1 MIHSVRFIN
10 RRYANVG
17 NAWESE
23 APAELATVRF
33 GRSLTLPNESPCS
46 RSRRRFSL
54 RRGFTLLELIL
65 SLALCAVVAGLI
77 GSLVHIYLINQET
90 GRDSVQQS
98 QMARAILNMIAED
111 VRTSVRYQSFDTSGL
126 QELLSGSTGGGST
139 GGGATSGGSSGGS
152 ASGSSSSGG
161 GGTTGATT
169 SGSTSGASTGGAS
182 SSGGGA
188 TDTGS
193 TSTTTTAPL
202 PPGIYGSSTSIEI
215 DVSRLPRPDE
225 YYPKVGDTSLGT
237 LGDMPSD
244 VKTVGYY
251 VQSPRTDGV
260 QDSLGQLSQQ
270 AASLNSGTLAVANG
284 GLVRR
289 SVDRAVTQ
297 YSYEM
302 GQSSQLQRT
311 GELVAPEVL
320 AIEFQYFDGATWQTQ
335 WDGSQQGL
343 PHVVKITIAMQ
354 RDSKA
359 KSNPLS
365 PGLAISTISTS
376 MIQEYGIEIYSTNT
390 IIPGAQLLVAPQGT
404 TATGSTDTGMSNMG
418 L

>member
-1 MIHSVRFIN
+1 M
-10 RRYANVG
+10 G
-17 NAWESE
+17 EME
-23 APAELATVRF
+23 
-33 GRSLTLPNESPCS
+33 
-46 RSRRRFSL
+46 
-54 RRGFTLLELIL
+54 
-65 SLALCAVVAGLI
+65 
-77 GSLVHIYLINQET
+77 LINQET

-126 QELLSGSTGGGST
+126 QELLSGATGGGST
-139 GGGATSGGSSGGS
+139 GGATSGGSSGGS
-152 ASGSSSSGG
+152 SSGGSSTGGSSSGG
-161 GGTTGATT
+161 GGTTGAAT
-169 SGSTSGASTGGAS
+169 SGNTSGASAAGAS
-182 SSGGGA
+182 SSSTGA
-188 TDTGS
+188 TDAGS
-193 TSTTTTAPL
+193 TSTTSTAPL

-225 YYPKVGDTSLGT
+225 YYPKVGDNSLGT

-270 AASLNSGTLAVANG
+270 AASLNAGALAVANG

-311 GELVAPEVL
+311 GELIAPEVL

-359 KSNPLS
+359 KSYPLS

>member
-1 MIHSVRFIN
+1 MI
-10 RRYANVG
+10 
-17 NAWESE
+17 
-23 APAELATVRF
+23 
-33 GRSLTLPNESPCS
+33 RSL
-46 RSRRRFSL
+46 RSIGQRRPIGQRLSIGQ
-54 RRGFTLLELIL
+54 RRKGFTLLELIL
-65 SLALCAVVAGLI
+65 SLALCAVIAGLI
-77 GSLVHIYLINQET
+77 GTLVQIYLINQET

-126 QELLSGSTGGGST
+126 QELLSGSSGGGSPGDGASAGSPT
-139 GGGATSGGSSGGS
+139 GS
-152 ASGSSSSGG
+152 
-161 GGTTGATT
+161 GGTTGASSGPAT
-169 SGSTSGASTGGAS
+169 SGSAGGASTGSSA

-188 TDTGS
+188 TDSGAS
-193 TSTTTTAPL
+193 TATTTAPL

-225 YYPKVGDTSLGT
+225 YFPKVGNTSLGT

-270 AASLNSGTLAVANG
+270 AASLNSGTVAVANG

-289 SVDRAVTQ
+289 SLDRAVTQ

-302 GQSSQLQRT
+302 GQSSQLTRT
-311 GELVAPEVL
+311 GELIAPEVL
-320 AIEFQYFDGATWQTQ
+320 AIEFQYFDGAIWQTQ

-359 KSNPLS
+359 KSNPLE

-376 MIQEYGIEIYSTNT
+376 MIQEYGLEVYSTNT

-404 TATGSTDTGMSNMG
+404 TATGSADTGLGSVG

>member
-1 MIHSVRFIN
+1 MI
-10 RRYANVG
+10 A
-17 NAWESE
+17 
-23 APAELATVRF
+23 L
-33 GRSLTLPNESPCS
+33 S
-46 RSRRRFSL
+46 RSICQPILKGHRRSKGHS

-65 SLALCAVVAGLI
+65 SLALCAVIAGLI
-77 GSLVHIYLINQET
+77 GSLVQIYLINQET

-126 QELLSGSTGGGST
+126 QELLSGSGGGGST
-139 GGGATSGGSSGGS
+139 SGSGSSGGSSGGS
-152 ASGSSSSGG
+152 PTGSGGTGGSTGSMTSGSSG
-161 GGTTGATT
+161 
-169 SGSTSGASTGGAS
+169 GASTGS
-182 SSGGGA
+182 STSSGGA
-188 TDTGS
+188 TDSSAS
-193 TSTTTTAPL
+193 TATTAAPL

-225 YYPKVGDTSLGT
+225 YIPKVGNASLGT

-244 VKTVGYY
+244 VKTVSYY

-270 AASLNSGTLAVANG
+270 AASLNSGTVAVANG

-289 SVDRAVTQ
+289 SLDRAVTQ
-297 YSYEM
+297 YSYEI
-302 GQSSQLQRT
+302 GQSSQLTRT
-311 GELVAPEVL
+311 GELIAPEVL
-320 AIEFQYFDGATWQTQ
+320 AIEFQYFDGAIWQTQ

-359 KSNPLS
+359 KSNPLE

-376 MIQEYGIEIYSTNT
+376 MIQEYGIEVYSTNT

-404 TATGSTDTGMSNMG
+404 TATGSTDTGMGSVG

>member
-1 MIHSVRFIN
+1 MIPSKPR
-10 RRYANVG
+10 
-17 NAWESE
+17 
-23 APAELATVRF
+23 
-33 GRSLTLPNESPCS
+33 TLPSKELSRH

-54 RRGFTLLELIL
+54 RGGFTLLELIL

-126 QELLSGSTGGGST
+126 QELLSGATGGGST
-139 GGGATSGGSSGGS
+139 SGGATSGGSSGGS
-152 ASGSSSSGG
+152 STGGSSSGG
-161 GGTTGATT
+161 GGTTGAAT
-169 SGSTSGASTGGAS
+169 SGSTSGASAAGAS
-182 SSGGGA
+182 SSGTGA
-188 TDTGS
+188 TDAGS
-193 TSTTTTAPL
+193 TSTTSTAPL

-251 VQSPRTDGV
+251 VQSPRSDGV

-270 AASLNSGTLAVANG
+270 AASLNAGTLAVANG

-311 GELVAPEVL
+311 GELIAPEVL

-404 TATGSTDTGMSNMG
+404 TATGSSDTGMSNMG

>member
-1 MIHSVRFIN
+1 S
-10 RRYANVG
+10 
-17 NAWESE
+17 
-23 APAELATVRF
+23 
-33 GRSLTLPNESPCS
+33 
-46 RSRRRFSL
+46 
-54 RRGFTLLELIL
+54 
-65 SLALCAVVAGLI
+65 
-77 GSLVHIYLINQET
+77 
-90 GRDSVQQS
+90 
-98 QMARAILNMIAED
+98 
-111 VRTSVRYQSFDTSGL
+111 
-126 QELLSGSTGGGST
+126 
-139 GGGATSGGSSGGS
+139 
-152 ASGSSSSGG
+152 
-161 GGTTGATT
+161 
-169 SGSTSGASTGGAS
+169 
-182 SSGGGA
+182 GA
-188 TDTGS
+188 TDTSSSS
-193 TSTTTTAPL
+193 TATTTGPL

-225 YYPKVGDTSLGT
+225 YFPKVGDTSLGT

-270 AASLNSGTLAVANG
+270 AASLNSGTLAMANG

-311 GELVAPEVL
+311 GELIAPEVL

-404 TATGSTDTGMSNMG
+404 TATGSSDTGMSNMG